1 MTKQIHS
8 ITNIKSGL
16 SQVIEDLKREGVV
29 SEMVEGLSSKTYPDW
44 FNNNVKWIEEEKISN
59 VEFIDAYKM
68 LVKQGI
74 LY

>member
-1 MTKQIHS
+1 
-8 ITNIKSGL
+8 
-16 SQVIEDLKREGVV
+16 
-29 SEMVEGLSSKTYPDW
+29 MVEGLSSKTYPDW